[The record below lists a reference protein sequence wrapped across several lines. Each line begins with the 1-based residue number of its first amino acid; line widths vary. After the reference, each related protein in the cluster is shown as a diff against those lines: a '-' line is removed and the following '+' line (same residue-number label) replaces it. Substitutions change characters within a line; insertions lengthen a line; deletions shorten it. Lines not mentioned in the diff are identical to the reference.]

1 MHSTNIF
8 SFFMLAVAAASA
20 ATIIKAGDSKALQKV
35 AEGKCDI
42 GNTACCNNV
51 HEEKDERLFNLVK
64 QGLIDILAGNED
76 YACAKSGVI
85 DERNLFSLVKQT
97 NDGPVCKNVTACCP
111 SGKCVAIDG
120 SAKKKESDKEDDN
133 EGDDKE
139 GDNEDDNEDNDEDDN
154 EDDNQKDKRGDHDD
168 YYHKGHKVDKD
179 DKENKHEKD
188 EEDHG
193 RY

>member
-8 SFFMLAVAAASA
+8 NFFMLAVAAASA
-20 ATIIKAGDSKALQKV
+20 ATISKAGDSKALQKV

-111 SGKCVAIDG
+111 SGKV
-120 SAKKKESDKEDDN
+120 SFL
-133 EGDDKE
+133 
-139 GDNEDDNEDNDEDDN
+139 NDMF
-154 EDDNQKDKRGDHDD
+154 RP
-168 YYHKGHKVDKD
+168 
-179 DKENKHEKD
+179 
-188 EEDHG
+188 
-193 RY
+193 

>member
-1 MHSTNIF
+1 MHSTNILN
-8 SFFMLAVAAASA
+8 FFMLAVAAASA
-20 ATIIKAGDSKALQKV
+20 ATISKAGDSKALQKV

-51 HEEKDERLFNLVK
+51 HEEKDERLLNLVK

-76 YACAKSGVI
+76 YACAKSG
-85 DERNLFSLVKQT
+85 QT

-133 EGDDKE
+133 EGDNEGDDKE
-139 GDNEDDNEDNDEDDN
+139 GDNEDDN

-168 YYHKGHKVDKD
+168 YHHKGHKVDKD